1 MLCCYVLRNKG
12 IHFWHDGSLHGGM
25 NSKSNGMR
33 AGQSTAAL
41 REWIE
46 ARQALSALRDAG
58 TPPPLRQQ
66 FRAASRAVG
75 RSLQHPAESL
85 SEVWLLLLAMGVTG
99 VWVRVLMAAV
109 GVWPLY

>member
-1 MLCCYVLRNKG
+1 
-12 IHFWHDGSLHGGM
+12 M
-25 NSKSNGMR
+25 NLKSNGTQV
-33 AGQSTAAL
+33 GQSTAAL

-46 ARQALSALRDAG
+46 AREALTVLRGSG

-75 RSLQHPAESL
+75 RSLQHPGEWL